1 MYIRTTNIEKYL
13 SFMRVAVLPSWTFNK
28 KAPVAGIYMYQQAK
42 ALSDF
47 HDVEFLYLKWGL
59 LNKTSISIDGNL
71 KIVWRSNFWFP
82 KRNMFLLSFWV
93 EKYFLFFIERHKV
106 SPFNIIHA
114 HDALAGYAAY
124 IFSLRTGVPF
134 VITVHNT
141 QFLDDQIPKWREEY
155 ISLMLK
161 NANCVIAVGKM
172 LYEKLMIKY
181 ELENV
186 RQLPNFI
193 DGTLFKP
200 QSIGKSSH
208 FTFISVGSLHPNK
221 GFDILLDAF
230 GLLSKQYPKIS
241 FKLIVIGD
249 GNERRKLEN
258 LIELHDLQKN
268 VLMPGWLKNIELPH
282 ILNHAHVYIS
292 SSRVETFGISSLE
305 ALACGLPVI
314 TTISG
319 GPEQFINVQNGLSVE
334 KENVLALKDAMV
346 YLYDNYKKY
355 FSEDISKNILKLYD
369 KKTIAPLLSDL
380 LIEKSVGNN
389 NLP

>member
-13 SFMRVAVLPSWTFNK
+13 SFMRVAVLPSWTYNK
-28 KAPVAGIYMYQQAK
+28 KTPVAGIYMYQQAK

-47 HDVEFLYLKWGL
+47 HDVEFLYLKWSL
-59 LNKTSISIDGNL
+59 LNKTSMSIDGNL
-71 KIVWRSNFWFP
+71 KIVKRSNFWFP
-82 KRNMFLLSFWV
+82 KRNMFFLSLWV
-93 EKYFLFFIERHKV
+93 EKYFLLFKERHKV
-106 SPFNIIHA
+106 SPFDIIHA

-124 IFSLRTGVPF
+124 IFSLRTRVPF

-155 ISLMLK
+155 ISLMLN

-172 LYEKLMIKY
+172 LYGKLMIKY
-181 ELENV
+181 KLENV

-193 DGTLFKP
+193 DGTVFKP
-200 QSIGKSSH
+200 HSIAKNSH

-221 GFDILLDAF
+221 GFDILLEAF
-230 GLLSKQYPKIS
+230 NLLSKQYPKIS

-249 GNERRKLEN
+249 GNERRRLESF
-258 LIELHDLQKN
+258 IKLHDLKKS
-268 VLMPGWLKNIELPH
+268 VLMSGWMKNIELPQ
-282 ILNHAHVYIS
+282 ILNHAHVFIS
-292 SSRVETFGISSLE
+292 SSRVETFGISPLE

-319 GPEQFINVQNGLSVE
+319 GPEQFINIQNGLLVE
-334 KENVLALKDAMV
+334 KENVLSLKDAMV
-346 YLYDNYKKY
+346 CLYDNYKKY
-355 FSEDISKNILKLYD
+355 SADDISKNILKLYD

-380 LIEKSVGNN
+380 LIEKSIENN